1 MPFPPDRR
9 DPSALPPALHRT
21 RPPVR
26 LESGETAVV
35 FRWCGDR
42 WRHTVT
48 FACETL
54 AESVEGTAD
63 GDDARWPVSP
73 PLVELSAIDLQGGP
87 AILAVGLAG
96 RSHFSASVR
105 PHPERADTLLFEIA
119 CRVKERPS
127 WLGSTYATGGGTE
140 SVAPL
145 DAATGFPATVQWA
158 YSIGPEGIRAAAQAQ
173 RAPSP

>member
-9 DPSALPPALHRT
+9 DPSALPPAPHRT

-26 LESGETAVV
+26 LESGGIAVV
-35 FRWCGDR
+35 FRWCSDR

-48 FACETL
+48 FAGESL

-63 GDDARWPVSP
+63 GGDARWPVSP

-87 AILAVGLAG
+87 ALLAVGLAG

-127 WLGSTYATGGGTE
+127 WLGSTYATGSVTE
-140 SVAPL
+140 SVAPP
-145 DAATGFPATVQWA
+145 DAATSFPATVQWA
-158 YSIGPEGIRAAAQAQ
+158 YSIGPEGIQAAVPAQ
-173 RAPSP
+173 RSPSP

>member
-9 DPSALPPALHRT
+9 DPSALPPAPHRT

-26 LESGETAVV
+26 LESGGTAVV
-35 FRWCGDR
+35 FRWCSDR

-48 FACETL
+48 FAGTSL
-54 AESVEGTAD
+54 AESVEGTTD
-63 GDDARWPVSP
+63 GGDARWPVSP
-73 PLVELSAIDLQGGP
+73 PLVELSAIDLLGGP
-87 AILAVGLAG
+87 ALLAVGLAG

-127 WLGSTYATGGGTE
+127 WLGSTYATGSATE
-140 SVAPL
+140 SVAPP
-145 DAATGFPATVQWA
+145 DAPTSFPATVQWA
-158 YSIGPEGIRAAAQAQ
+158 YSIGPEGIQAAAPAQ
-173 RAPSP
+173 RSPSP

>member
-1 MPFPPDRR
+1 M
-9 DPSALPPALHRT
+9 
-21 RPPVR
+21 R
-26 LESGETAVV
+26 LESGRTAVV
-35 FRWCGDR
+35 FRWRGDR

-48 FACETL
+48 FAGESL

-63 GDDARWPVSP
+63 GGDARWPVSP
-73 PLVELSAIDLQGGP
+73 PLVELTAINLQGGP
-87 AILAVGLAG
+87 ALLAVGLAG

-127 WLGSTYATGGGTE
+127 WLGSTYATGSVTE
-140 SVAPL
+140 SVAPP

-158 YSIGPEGIRAAAQAQ
+158 YSIGPEGIQAAAPAQ
-173 RAPSP
+173 RSPSP

>member
-1 MPFPPDRR
+1 M
-9 DPSALPPALHRT
+9 
-21 RPPVR
+21 R
-26 LESGETAVV
+26 LESGRTAVV
-35 FRWCGDR
+35 FRWRGDR

-48 FACETL
+48 FAGESL

-63 GDDARWPVSP
+63 GGDARWPASP
-73 PLVELSAIDLQGGP
+73 PLVELSAINLQGGP
-87 AILAVGLAG
+87 ALLAVGLAG

-127 WLGSTYATGGGTE
+127 WLGSTYATGSVTE
-140 SVAPL
+140 SVAPP

-158 YSIGPEGIRAAAQAQ
+158 YSIGPEGIQAAAPAQ
-173 RAPSP
+173 RSPSP

>member
-1 MPFPPDRR
+1 
-9 DPSALPPALHRT
+9 
-21 RPPVR
+21 VR
-26 LESGETAVV
+26 LESGGTAVV
-35 FRWCGDR
+35 FRWRGDR

-48 FACETL
+48 FAGESL

-63 GDDARWPVSP
+63 GGDARWPVSP

-87 AILAVGLAG
+87 ALLAVGLAG
-96 RSHFSASVR
+96 RSHVSASVR

-127 WLGSTYATGGGTE
+127 WLGSTYATGSVTE
-140 SVAPL
+140 SVAPP

-158 YSIGPEGIRAAAQAQ
+158 YSIGPEGIQAAAPAQ
-173 RAPSP
+173 RSPSP